1 MVVLKVTGKFL
12 ESMGK
17 RHSVIVGMT
26 RSGKT
31 YFTKHVLKNLQS
43 QGYHTVFFDPKHDD
57 DYADLGEVCTTPV
70 EFYAKLLKK
79 VPRIVYRPS
88 PKKDERADELSRIIE
103 MMFSLGK
110 KPGFKR
116 MRRIVAIDE
125 IQLMVKKGTNDGVEM
140 LWTIGAGMGI
150 VGIAITQRVQLLNE
164 TCWSQSENK
173 ILFKTDDRPEYLR
186 SRNLDHYSDQRDFFL
201 DSKNR
206 YYYYATTGDGK
217 WKVREPVSDSIS
229 SNVGTPPSIKPPSK
243 SKGKPIGNLKT
254 QRFMGLKR
262 W

>member
-1 MVVLKVTGKFL
+1 
-12 ESMGK
+12 MGK

>member
-1 MVVLKVTGKFL
+1 MKVTGKFL
-12 ESMGK
+12 ESLGR

-43 QGYHTVFFDPKHDD
+43 EGYHTVFFDPKHDD
-57 DYADLGEVCTTPV
+57 DYADLGVICTTPID
-70 EFYAKLLKK
+70 FYAKLLKNT
-79 VPRIVYRPS
+79 PHIVYRPS

-103 MMFSLGK
+103 MMFALSK

-150 VGIAITQRVQLLNE
+150 VGVAITQRVQLLNE

-173 ILFKTDDRPEYLR
+173 ILFKTDDRPDYLR
-186 SRNLDHYSDQRDFFL
+186 SRNLEHYSNKRQFFL
-201 DSKNR
+201 DTENR
-206 YYYYATTGDGK
+206 YCYYATTGDGQ
-217 WKVREPVSDSIS
+217 WKTREPVSDNITS
-229 SNVGTPPSIKPPSK
+229 SRNKPKTMKPRN
-243 SKGKPIGNLKT
+243 KGKPIGSLKT
-254 QRFMGLKR
+254 KRYMGLKR

>member
-1 MVVLKVTGKFL
+1 MRVAGKFL
-12 ESMGK
+12 ESLGR

-31 YFTKHVLKNLQS
+31 YFTKHVLKNLQAE
-43 QGYHTVFFDPKHDD
+43 GYHTVFFDPKHDD
-57 DYADLGEVCTTPV
+57 DYADLGVICTTPID
-70 EFYAKLLKK
+70 FYAKLLKK
-79 VPRIVYRPS
+79 TPHIVYRPS

-103 MMFSLGK
+103 MMFALSK

-150 VGIAITQRVQLLNE
+150 VGVAITQRVQLLNE

-173 ILFKTDDRPEYLR
+173 ILFKTDDRPDYLR
-186 SRNLDHYSDQRDFFL
+186 SRNLEHYSEKRISSWTPIID
-201 DSKNR
+201 
-206 YYYYATTGDGK
+206 TTIMQPQGMVDGK
-217 WKVREPVSDSIS
+217 PMNPFPTASPVRPIDPRASNLVRTKVS
-229 SNVGTPPSIKPPSK
+229 
-243 SKGKPIGNLKT
+243 
-254 QRFMGLKR
+254 Q
-262 W
+262 

>member
-1 MVVLKVTGKFL
+1 
-12 ESMGK
+12 MGK

-229 SNVGTPPSIKPPSK
+229 SNVGTPPTIKPPSK

>member
-1 MVVLKVTGKFL
+1 MKVAGKFL

-31 YFTKHVLKNLQS
+31 YFTKHVLKNLQNE
-43 QGYHTVFFDPKHDD
+43 GYHTVFFDPKHDD
-57 DYADLGEVCTTPV
+57 DYADLGVICTTPV
-70 EFYAKLLKK
+70 DFYAKLLKK
-79 VPRIVYRPS
+79 TPHIVYRPS

-103 MMFSLGK
+103 MMFALSK

-140 LWTIGAGMGI
+140 LWTIGAGMNI
-150 VGIAITQRVQLLNE
+150 VGVAITQRVQLLNE

-173 ILFKTDDRPEYLR
+173 ILFKTDDRPDYLR
-186 SRNLDHYSDQRDFFL
+186 SRNLEHYNDKREFFL
-201 DSKNR
+201 DTKNR
-206 YYYYATTGDGK
+206 YYYYYTNGDGN
-217 WKVREPVSDSIS
+217 WKTREPVSDNITSSI
-229 SNVGTPPSIKPPSK
+229 NRPNSIKPSK
-243 SKGKPIGNLKT
+243 NKGKPIGNLKT
-254 QRFMGLKR
+254 KRYMGLKR

>member
-1 MVVLKVTGKFL
+1 
-12 ESMGK
+12 
-17 RHSVIVGMT
+17 
-26 RSGKT
+26 
-31 YFTKHVLKNLQS
+31 
-43 QGYHTVFFDPKHDD
+43 
-57 DYADLGEVCTTPV
+57 
-70 EFYAKLLKK
+70 
-79 VPRIVYRPS
+79 
-88 PKKDERADELSRIIE
+88 
-103 MMFSLGK
+103 MFSLGK

-229 SNVGTPPSIKPPSK
+229 SNVGTPPTIKPPSK

>member
-229 SNVGTPPSIKPPSK
+229 SNVGTPPTIKPPSK

>member
-1 MVVLKVTGKFL
+1 
-12 ESMGK
+12 MGK

-140 LWTIGAGMGI
+140 LWTIGQAWESLALQSPNVFNYSTKHAGRSLKTRFCSKQTTDPNTYVAEI
-150 VGIAITQRVQLLNE
+150 STTTPTREISFWIQ
-164 TCWSQSENK
+164 
-173 ILFKTDDRPEYLR
+173 KTD
-186 SRNLDHYSDQRDFFL
+186 
-201 DSKNR
+201 
-206 YYYYATTGDGK
+206 TTTTLQQETVNGK
-217 WKVREPVSDSIS
+217 
-229 SNVGTPPSIKPPSK
+229 
-243 SKGKPIGNLKT
+243 
-254 QRFMGLKR
+254 
-262 W
+262 